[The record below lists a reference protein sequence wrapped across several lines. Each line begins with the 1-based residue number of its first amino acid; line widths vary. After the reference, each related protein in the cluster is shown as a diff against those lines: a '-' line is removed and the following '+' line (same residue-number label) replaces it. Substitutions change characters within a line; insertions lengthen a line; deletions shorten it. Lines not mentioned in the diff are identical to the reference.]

1 MKIVL
6 DAMGGDNA
14 PYEVIKGA
22 YLAEKELSDLD
33 VVLIGKKDSIEAIIE
48 KDFSDLRCE
57 VVHASEVIDMCEAP
71 ALSIRKKRDSSI
83 VVGLNIVKDGKA
95 DAFVSLGNT
104 GAVVCGATLG
114 LRLIE
119 GVERP
124 GIGLVIP
131 TLSGNSFV
139 MDVGAN
145 IDAKPSH
152 LMQYGIMGQVYSE
165 MILEKKDPTVGM
177 LNIGEEDSK
186 GTGFMRETLSL
197 MQDKNSCFVGNV
209 EAKELFYG
217 NCDIIVCDGMIG
229 NVALK
234 VSESSIK
241 IFTTL
246 LKQYVKN
253 DFFASIGALLMRGVF
268 SKLRKKLDPTEF
280 GGAPLLGVDG
290 VVIVGHGN
298 SNAHA
303 VMNALKVGYK
313 EVNHNINEKIKE
325 KINECK

>member
-14 PYEVIKGA
+14 PYEMIKGA
-22 YLAEKELSDLD
+22 YLAEQELSDLE
-33 VVLIGKKDSIEAIIE
+33 VVLVGKKDSIEEII
-48 KDFSDLRCE
+48 KSDFPSLRCQI
-57 VVHASEVIDMCEAP
+57 VHASEEIEMCEAP

-83 VVGLNIVKDGKA
+83 VVGLNLVKEGSA
-95 DAFVSLGNT
+95 EAFVSLGNT

-114 LRLIE
+114 LRMIE

-131 TLSGNSFV
+131 TLAGTSFI

-145 IDAKPSH
+145 IDAKPNH

-165 MILEKKDPTVGM
+165 MILDKKEPTVGM
-177 LNIGEEDSK
+177 LNIGEEESK
-186 GTGFMRETLSL
+186 GTEFMRETLAL
-197 MQDKNSCFVGNV
+197 MHEKNRSFVGNV
-209 EAKELFYG
+209 EAKEMFYG
-217 NCDIIVCDGMIG
+217 NCDVIVCDGMIG

-234 VSESSIK
+234 SSESAVK

-246 LKQYVKN
+246 LKQYVKK
-253 DFFASIGALLMRGVF
+253 DFLASIGALLMRNVF
-268 SKLRKKLDPTEF
+268 GKLRKKLDPNEF
-280 GGAPLLGVDG
+280 GGAPLLGIDG

-298 SNAHA
+298 SNALA

-313 EVNHNINEKIKE
+313 EVNHSINEKIKE
-325 KINECK
+325 RINECK